1 MIPEVSTTAGLI
13 AICGPLISRTA
24 SALSKEEKIRLK
36 ASLYGQIISLCAA
49 LAGLITI
56 LCYQNAAG
64 SVEFI
69 NPLLRFDSTAMF
81 LMVAIFFIGSVVTG
95 YSQRY
100 LIAWGK
106 RVEFVEGVTLL
117 ASISALMAASN
128 NLLLSLA
135 AWTGIS
141 ICLWHLIKMSP
152 GSSES
157 ASTVLRYHLSSDIL
171 FAISTISICL
181 GYGCFE
187 FSKLGELTPKVALA
201 FEIAGQT
208 LSVTNLE
215 ILSTIL
221 VLAFIVKSALFPF
234 HGWLLATLDAPT
246 PLSGLL
252 HAGVV
257 NIAAV
262 AAARFFPLLHESP
275 FALYVLAF
283 FGIGSALM
291 GTQLMSVQS
300 DVKRKLVYSTVGQM
314 GFMCLQ
320 CATGLIPLAIF
331 HLIAHGLF
339 KCHLFLISGSAVEE
353 GKIKASWGIEQEG
366 GSKKNAIILTLTIA
380 IALGFILTKNLEAN
394 LVTTAFVVT
403 LAMLLLQIPSVA
415 RINLAFLAMA
425 TSASLC
431 LAMVSHQFI
440 HLFSETINYG
450 SWQLDFFLLSVGII
464 FSAQIL
470 ILLLR
475 KTELGAALYVT
486 SLNRFYLEAFIQ
498 RAFRGRVV
506 KEKLQ

>member
-1 MIPEVSTTAGLI
+1 MIPEVSTVLQ
-13 AICGPLISRTA
+13 
-24 SALSKEEKIRLK
+24 EEKVRLNTCL
-36 ASLYGQIISLCAA
+36 SGQIISLGAA
-49 LAGLITI
+49 LAGLITV
-56 LCYQNAAG
+56 LCNQSAAAG
-64 SVEFI
+64 QVEFI
-69 NPLLRFDSTAMF
+69 IPLLRFDSTSLF
-81 LMVAIFFIGSVVTG
+81 LISAIFFIGSVVTA

-100 LIAWGK
+100 LIAWTK

-117 ASISALMAASN
+117 ASISAVMAASN
-128 NLLLSLA
+128 NLLLSMA

-152 GSSES
+152 GASES
-157 ASTVLRYHLSSDIL
+157 ASRVLRYHLYSDIL
-171 FAISTISICL
+171 FATATISICL

-187 FSKLGELTPKVALA
+187 FGKLSELTPKAALA
-201 FEIAGQT
+201 FEIAG
-208 LSVTNLE
+208 LSLSITNLE

-221 VLAFIVKSALFPF
+221 VLSFIIKSALFPF

-262 AAARFFPLLHESP
+262 AAARFFPLLQESS
-275 FALYVLAF
+275 FALYTLAF
-283 FGIGSALM
+283 FGSISALF

-353 GKIKASWGIEQEG
+353 GKIKASWGIEREG
-366 GSKKNAIILTLTIA
+366 GSKTNAYILAAITL
-380 IALGFILTKNLEAN
+380 IALGFILTQNIEAN
-394 LVTTAFVVT
+394 LVASVLVAT
-403 LAMLLLQIPSVA
+403 LAILLLQIPSVA
-415 RINLAFLAMA
+415 RINLMFMA
-425 TSASLC
+425 VAASAALC
-431 LAMVSHQFI
+431 AGLLSHQSM
-440 HLFSETINYG
+440 HLFAETINYG
-450 SWQLDFFLLSVGII
+450 NWQLDLFLLSVGCI
-464 FSAQIL
+464 FSAQFL

-475 KTELGAALYVT
+475 KTEMGAALYVMY
-486 SLNRFYLEAFIQ
+486 LNRFYIEELFSNAIPS
-498 RAFRGRVV
+498 RVM